1 LVTSTLFITVLIVGI
16 FAVELVKRWWRQNEW
31 KRHWREKDKDKED

>member
-1 LVTSTLFITVLIVGI
+1 VTSTLFITVLIVGI

-31 KRHWREKDKDKED
+31 KRRWRERDKDD